1 MAWELRED
9 FFQRFFKRIFLGA
22 IHGYTRPQ
30 NPIKSTRNHQFI
42 GFVGKIFGWN
52 CVSEPSN
59 VGSAVLWCLVVEN
72 RGLGQPTGPVLW
84 KSKLALEAIWA
95 LNHQARPKTW
105 LFPKEWMKHD
115 ETWWNMMKHDET
127 WWNMMKHDET
137 WWNMMKHDE
146 TWWNMMRHDETW
158 WNMMKHDE
166 TWWNMMKL
174 AKTSEKDW
182 RYGHGPSWADP
193 RVWILHMLGAH
204 WVQANCVLRCASQIS
219 KWLLTQKLC
228 NWWVYSKL
236 NWAIWQ

>member
-115 ETWWNMMKHDET
+115 ETWWNMMK
-127 WWNMMKHDET
+127 
-137 WWNMMKHDE
+137 
-146 TWWNMMRHDETW
+146 
-158 WNMMKHDE
+158 
-166 TWWNMMKL
+166 L